1 MNKYIGVQTVH
12 LFIREY
18 YDDASCLTIIINSSK
33 YTSKCKH

>member
-18 YDDASCLTIIINSSK
+18 YDDASELFNNNIINSSK
-33 YTSKCKH
+33 YTL